1 MILLD
6 NLLTAIGKLLIALA
20 LILVFFYG
28 LLVIFTGLYQLDPLK
43 LIAGLFLVYLCYSMI
58 T

>member
-1 MILLD
+1 MMLD
-6 NLLTAIGKLLIALA
+6 ELFTAIGKLLIALA
-20 LILVFFYG
+20 CILVFLYG

-43 LIAGLFLVYLCYSMI
+43 MIAGLFLVYLCYSMI